1 MQRYI
6 IRRLLVSVPILLG
19 ITIMVFIM
27 INLAPGDPILAMLDP
42 EAKTLTQEDLAFLR
56 HQYGLD
62 RPLPVQYGVWLKAVL
77 QGNLG
82 KSFSYSESVTS
93 LIARRLPPTLQL
105 MGTAIL
111 IAFALG
117 TGVGIF
123 TAVKQYSLADF
134 LLTPLA
140 YVWVSAPGFFA
151 ALTAIYLFSVRWK
164 LLPAGGYSTA
174 GATSSFLDL
183 LQHITLPALVL
194 GLEMSAAIARYTRSS
209 VLEILRQDYMTVAR
223 SKGLSESN
231 VLLRHGLP
239 NALIPILTILG
250 LRIPRLFG
258 GSVIIESVFNW
269 PGIGSTYVQAVS
281 NRDYSVVM
289 GLALVSAVT
298 VLLANL
304 LTDISYALVDPRI
317 RYS

>member
-1 MQRYI
+1 LQRYV
-6 IRRLLVSVPILLG
+6 IRRLLISVPILLG
-19 ITIMVFIM
+19 ITVMVFIM
-27 INLAPGDPILAMLDP
+27 INLAPGDPVLAMLNP
-42 EAKTLTQEDLAFLR
+42 EAKFTADDLAILR

-62 RPLPVQYGVWLKAVL
+62 RPLPVRYAIWLRAVL
-77 QGNLG
+77 NGNLG
-82 KSFSYSESVTS
+82 RSMLYKEPTTA
-93 LIARRLPPTLQL
+93 LIAWRLPPTIQL
-105 MGTAIL
+105 MGAALL
-111 IAFALG
+111 ISFTLG
-117 TGVGIF
+117 TTIGIF
-123 TAVKQYSLADF
+123 TAVKQYSLADL

-164 LLPAGGYSTA
+164 LLPTGGYSSA
-174 GATSSFLDL
+174 SATSLLLDL
-183 LQHITLPALVL
+183 LRHMALPALVL

-223 SKGLSESN
+223 AKGLSEIK
-231 VLLRHGLP
+231 VLLRHGIP

-250 LRIPRLFG
+250 MRIPALFG

-269 PGIGSTYVQAVS
+269 PGIGSLYVAAVA

-289 GLALVSAVT
+289 GLSLISAT
-298 VLLANL
+298 AVLLSNL
-304 LTDISYALVDPRI
+304 ITDISYALVDPRV